1 MAITPDI
8 AWEPLSLNEWSED
21 AARHLL
27 RRVQWTATPEEVQ
40 RAFTEGLPATLDR
53 MFPSKGPLFKEDDA
67 LAEMGE
73 EKTKIQSE
81 RAEADT
87 EMDKRKLRKEL
98 RKAAKT
104 AMVDMSMDWLGYASN
119 PKNAAFAKWVLFLSD
134 IYVVAYNKVKKPD
147 SIYTHFDIIS
157 RNALGPAPVLTKA
170 ISRSPAMV
178 NYLDLNKS
186 NKKSPN
192 ENFARE
198 LMELFVLGE
207 GNYTEHDVKEAAR
220 AFTGYRQRK
229 NVGTVVIIPN
239 QHDLGNKTVFGKTGR
254 FNGDNVIDLAYQLPA
269 AGAFLP
275 HEMIKFYLSDTMIDH
290 SYLDSLGQKWRKANY
305 SLRWIAKT
313 FFGSKLFFEE
323 KYRGNFV
330 KSPIQFYLGLLQ
342 DLKLNVLPVPRFVIT
357 PFKQMGQVLFDP
369 PNVRGWVGGF
379 QWINSTSLAARR
391 NMVEGLFTPFYEA
404 GLNEDEKRAIASA
417 RAQGEAVFKVDSSL
431 LENISKNKPQD
442 IAQMLVKQFLC
453 ISPKTSYI
461 EAIQAYLVGHD
472 TRHAEYERRIKRAMI
487 TIFASAEYQLT

>member
-157 RNALGPAPVLTKA
+157 RNALGPAPV
-170 ISRSPAMV
+170 
-178 NYLDLNKS
+178 
-186 NKKSPN
+186 
-192 ENFARE
+192 
-198 LMELFVLGE
+198 
-207 GNYTEHDVKEAAR
+207 
-220 AFTGYRQRK
+220 
-229 NVGTVVIIPN
+229 
-239 QHDLGNKTVFGKTGR
+239 
-254 FNGDNVIDLAYQLPA
+254 
-269 AGAFLP
+269 
-275 HEMIKFYLSDTMIDH
+275 
-290 SYLDSLGQKWRKANY
+290 
-305 SLRWIAKT
+305 
-313 FFGSKLFFEE
+313 
-323 KYRGNFV
+323 
-330 KSPIQFYLGLLQ
+330 
-342 DLKLNVLPVPRFVIT
+342 
-357 PFKQMGQVLFDP
+357 
-369 PNVRGWVGGF
+369 
-379 QWINSTSLAARR
+379 
-391 NMVEGLFTPFYEA
+391 
-404 GLNEDEKRAIASA
+404 
-417 RAQGEAVFKVDSSL
+417 
-431 LENISKNKPQD
+431 
-442 IAQMLVKQFLC
+442 
-453 ISPKTSYI
+453 
-461 EAIQAYLVGHD
+461 
-472 TRHAEYERRIKRAMI
+472 
-487 TIFASAEYQLT
+487 